1 MRIEAVELVAEVC
14 CQRAIERR
22 RPKVVFRQI
31 DMVGIGLVNEA
42 AVGKRFGKVDF
53 DRDFVALCSR
63 SDVLTVGQNEILC
76 ALSSAAGGKRQGGGN
91 REEAHYRLPFG
102 IGSLLLL
109 LKISALGFSFK
120 VLITG

>member
-14 CQRAIERR
+14 CQGAIERC

-31 DMVGIGLVNEA
+31 HMIGIGLVNEA

-53 DRDFVALCSR
+53 DRDFVALRSR
-63 SDVLTVGQNEILC
+63 TDVLAVGQDEILC
-76 ALSSAAGGKRQGGGN
+76 ALRSAAGGKRQGGGN

>member
-14 CQRAIERR
+14 CQRAIERC

-31 DMVGIGLVNEA
+31 HMIGIGLVNEA

-63 SDVLTVGQNEILC
+63 TDVLAC
-76 ALSSAAGGKRQGGGN
+76 AVPQAASVRAAAIGKR
-91 REEAHYRLPFG
+91 RI
-102 IGSLLLL
+102 IGFLS
-109 LKISALGFSFK
+109 G
-120 VLITG
+120 

>member
-1 MRIEAVELVAEVC
+1 MYW
-14 CQRAIERR
+14 
-22 RPKVVFRQI
+22 
-31 DMVGIGLVNEA
+31 
-42 AVGKRFGKVDF
+42 AVGQD
-53 DRDFVALCSR
+53 
-63 SDVLTVGQNEILC
+63 EILC
-76 ALSSAAGGKRQGGGN
+76 ALRSTAGGKRQGGGN

>member
-22 RPKVVFRQI
+22 RPQVVFRQI
-31 DMVGIGLVNEA
+31 HMIGIGLVNEA

-53 DRDFVALCSR
+53 DRDFVAMGSR
-63 SDVLTVGQNEILC
+63 SDVLAVGQDEILC
-76 ALSSAAGGKRQGGGN
+76 ALRSAAGGKRQGGGN